1 MNKYIIVFLV
11 LIFSLKQILF
21 LNANNTYINTTNI
34 IYDEERNIVEL
45 AEILR

>member
-1 MNKYIIVFLV
+1 MNKFLVIFLV

-34 IYDEERNIVEL
+34 IYDEQRNIVEL
-45 AEILR
+45 AEEL